1 MFHSEII
8 YSFTFKTGKMKISS
22 AYLLHCHGSFVLTLK
37 EVFQRGNFQLR
48 PRKSVR
54 CKEVSTK
61 NCPLR
66 KGFLIRTLYET
77 NPFLKKVS
85 TGRRCPL

>member
-1 MFHSEII
+1 
-8 YSFTFKTGKMKISS
+8 MKISS
-22 AYLLHCHGSFVLTLK
+22 AYLLHCHGSFVQTLK

-61 NCPLR
+61 NCPLC

-77 NPFLKKVS
+77 NPFLKKCLLEGDVRY
-85 TGRRCPL
+85 GGFPLERGSKYV